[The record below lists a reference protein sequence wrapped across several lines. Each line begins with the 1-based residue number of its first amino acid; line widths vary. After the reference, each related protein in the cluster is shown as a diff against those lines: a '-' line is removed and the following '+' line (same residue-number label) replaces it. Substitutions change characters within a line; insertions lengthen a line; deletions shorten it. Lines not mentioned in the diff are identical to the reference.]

1 MKMDKS
7 DGHIT
12 EMPKGQKTY
21 MAKAER
27 NCVVTKSER
36 APRES
41 DDQPPHESDRP
52 PRMPTTEAITP
63 APVSTMLRKSCCD
76 YSLGG
81 AEESASEGVPST
93 RGKTSVRPSRR
104 SGRQRAAC
112 PRGGKWWGVFGL
124 LVKEH
129 QTRNE
134 LSYTGRLETGFC
146 VNDSATTLCAPER
159 EGETRARLTTL
170 DLVGVWFDGL
180 RHARRSN
187 ERQNVNGF
195 SSTRT
200 RRWPVYVRKVDSA
213 TSTTPRSAEETAR
226 TYTFASTRY
235 RCTCKHTSVFAIAT
249 ARRSFSRATDAR
261 RRRPV
266 FLERVVTMTMTTTTT
281 FIQPPRVAR
290 RRLRLLQCGRRAQ
303 GAERSQKRQ
312 PVNSARRHYAS

>member
-1 MKMDKS
+1 MDKS

-134 LSYTGRLETGFC
+134 LSYVRSVLPAPSGFFSGRQEGGERRTGGRFTG
-146 VNDSATTLCAPER
+146 V
-159 EGETRARLTTL
+159 RA
-170 DLVGVWFDGL
+170 
-180 RHARRSN
+180 
-187 ERQNVNGF
+187 
-195 SSTRT
+195 
-200 RRWPVYVRKVDSA
+200 
-213 TSTTPRSAEETAR
+213 
-226 TYTFASTRY
+226 
-235 RCTCKHTSVFAIAT
+235 
-249 ARRSFSRATDAR
+249 
-261 RRRPV
+261 
-266 FLERVVTMTMTTTTT
+266 
-281 FIQPPRVAR
+281 
-290 RRLRLLQCGRRAQ
+290 GR
-303 GAERSQKRQ
+303 G
-312 PVNSARRHYAS
+312 